1 MRSRSRQT
9 LRAPG
14 QQAAAP
20 LRVGRWRAAA
30 RSTQPSRPSTRAL
43 PPAARRKRTVHPAC
57 VLRARASAP
66 ARARARCERLETN
79 RKTLSSAWRS
89 NLPGPLSLA
98 SGDRSIYISAAM
110 DQERLLRELTEF
122 LRIPSVS
129 TLPAH
134 NQDCRAAAEW
144 VAAELRR
151 IGCHNVVFLGSDTHP
166 VVWGQG
172 PDVPGA
178 PTLLIYGHYDV
189 QPPDPLPE
197 WTTPPF
203 EPALRDGK
211 LYARGSADDKGQ
223 VFCLLKAI
231 NSANP
236 RVNFRFLIE
245 GEEEYG
251 SKVLFDLLK
260 REPQRVRADAVLVA
274 DMSYVAPGWPA
285 VYTTLRGLCYAEI
298 TVRTSKTDLH
308 SGEYGGAAPNAHE
321 ELCRL
326 LGRLK
331 TADGKIHIP
340 GLYEAVRRPGKAE
353 LAAWKRLPFKEADFL
368 KRRVQGRALT
378 GLKKYSVLERL
389 WALPTFEI
397 HGIMGGFT
405 GVGAKT
411 VIPAAATA
419 KVSMRLVPNQKLSAV
434 ERQLAAAVKRFAP
447 KHVTA
452 SVRFLHG
459 ADPAQIKLDHPS
471 FKLLDQ
477 AFKEVTGRAT
487 VPARAGGSIP
497 VVPALASAGAS
508 VILTGIGLP
517 DDRLH
522 APNEKLDLKQLWD
535 GIEVFRRFYELLG
548 ESR

>member
-1 MRSRSRQT
+1 MDRNQ
-9 LRAPG
+9 L
-14 QQAAAP
+14 
-20 LRVGRWRAAA
+20 L
-30 RSTQPSRPSTRAL
+30 
-43 PPAARRKRTVHPAC
+43 HD
-57 VLRARASAP
+57 
-66 ARARARCERLETN
+66 
-79 RKTLSSAWRS
+79 LS
-89 NLPGPLSLA
+89 
-98 SGDRSIYISAAM
+98 
-110 DQERLLRELTEF
+110 EF
-122 LRIPSVS
+122 LRIPSIS

-144 VAAELRR
+144 VAAALRR
-151 IGCHNVVFLGSDTHP
+151 IGCRGVEFLGSETHP
-166 VVWGQG
+166 VVWGKG

-189 QPPDPLPE
+189 QPPDPLAE

-203 EPALRDGK
+203 EPTQRDDRI
-211 LYARGSADDKGQ
+211 YARGAADDKGQ
-223 VFCLLKAI
+223 VFCLLQAI
-231 NSANP
+231 AASP
-236 RVNFRFLIE
+236 RPAVNFRFLIE

-321 ELCRL
+321 ELGRL

-331 TADGKIHIP
+331 GADGKVNIP
-340 GLYEAVRRPGKAE
+340 GFYGPVQRPSKAE
-353 LAAWKRLPFKEADFL
+353 LAAWKKLPFNEKDFL
-368 KRRVQGRALT
+368 NKRVQGKGLV
-378 GLKKYSVLERL
+378 GLKKASVLERL

-397 HGIMGGFT
+397 HGILGGFT
-405 GVGAKT
+405 GDGAKT
-411 VIPAAATA
+411 VIPAEATA
-419 KVSMRLVPNQKLSAV
+419 KVSMRLVPNQKLAPV

-447 KHVTA
+447 KYVTA

-459 ADPAQIKLDHPS
+459 ADPAQIKIDTPA

-477 AFKEVTGRAT
+477 AFKEVTGRGT
-487 VPARAGGSIP
+487 VPVRAGGSIP
-497 VVPALASAGAS
+497 VVPALASAGAP

-522 APNEKLDLKQLWD
+522 APNEKLELKQLWD
-535 GIEVFRRFYELLG
+535 GIDVFRRFYELLG
-548 ESR
+548 GAGAGGGGRGNGR

>member
-1 MRSRSRQT
+1 
-9 LRAPG
+9 
-14 QQAAAP
+14 
-20 LRVGRWRAAA
+20 
-30 RSTQPSRPSTRAL
+30 
-43 PPAARRKRTVHPAC
+43 
-57 VLRARASAP
+57 
-66 ARARARCERLETN
+66 
-79 RKTLSSAWRS
+79 
-89 NLPGPLSLA
+89 
-98 SGDRSIYISAAM
+98 M
-110 DQERLLRELTEF
+110 DQERLLRELSEF

-151 IGCHNVVFLGSDTHP
+151 LGCRDVEFLGSDTHP
-166 VVWGQG
+166 VVSGKG

-189 QPPDPLPE
+189 QPPDPLDE
-197 WTTPPF
+197 WTRPPF
-203 EPALRDGK
+203 EPAVSDGK
-211 LYARGSADDKGQ
+211 IYARGSADDKGQ

-231 NSANP
+231 AASP
-236 RVNFRFLIE
+236 RPPVNFRFLIE
-245 GEEEYG
+245 GEEEHG
-251 SKVLFDLLK
+251 SRVLFELLK
-260 REPQRVRADAVLVA
+260 REPRRVRADVALVA

-285 VYTTLRGLCYAEI
+285 V
-298 TVRTSKTDLH
+298 S
-308 SGEYGGAAPNAHE
+308 
-321 ELCRL
+321 
-326 LGRLK
+326 
-331 TADGKIHIP
+331 
-340 GLYEAVRRPGKAE
+340 KAE
-353 LAAWKRLPFKEADFL
+353 LAAWKKLPFNEKDFL
-368 KRRVQGRALT
+368 QKRVQGKALV

-397 HGIMGGFT
+397 HGILGGFT
-405 GVGAKT
+405 GEGAKT
-411 VIPAAATA
+411 VIPAEATA
-419 KVSMRLVPNQKLSAV
+419 KVSMRLVPNQKLASV

-459 ADPAQIKLDHPS
+459 ADPAQIKVDHPA
-471 FKLLDQ
+471 FELLGQ

-487 VPARAGGSIP
+487 VRARAGGSIP

-522 APNEKLDLKQLWD
+522 APNEKLDLKQLWG

-548 ESR
+548 SQESGVRGIGSVHQASWQWRWTNPRVGSDGPQRCIPAVARSGPEFRPRLTIPRQRRDGAGNLRSSIFHVPRQYSKAPRRLRAVTD

>member
-1 MRSRSRQT
+1 
-9 LRAPG
+9 L
-14 QQAAAP
+14 
-20 LRVGRWRAAA
+20 
-30 RSTQPSRPSTRAL
+30 
-43 PPAARRKRTVHPAC
+43 
-57 VLRARASAP
+57 
-66 ARARARCERLETN
+66 N
-79 RKTLSSAWRS
+79 
-89 NLPGPLSLA
+89 
-98 SGDRSIYISAAM
+98 
-110 DQERLLRELTEF
+110 EF

-134 NQDCRAAAEW
+134 NSDCRAAAEW
-144 VAAELRR
+144 VGAELKRL
-151 IGCHNVVFLGSDTHP
+151 GCSDIQYLGSETHP
-166 VVWGQG
+166 VVWAKG
-172 PDVPGA
+172 PNVPGA

-189 QPPDPLPE
+189 QPPDPLAE
-197 WTTPPF
+197 WQTPPF
-203 EPALRDGK
+203 EPTVRDGK

-231 NSANP
+231 DAANP
-236 RVNFRFLIE
+236 HVNFRFLIE

-260 REPQRVRADAVLVA
+260 REPHRVEADAVLVA

-285 VYTTLRGLCYAEI
+285 VYTTLRGLAYAEI

-326 LGRLK
+326 LGRIK
-331 TADGKIHIP
+331 GEDGKINIP
-340 GLYEAVRRPGKAE
+340 GFYGPVKRPSKAE
-353 LAAWKRLPFKEADFL
+353 LAAWKKLPFNEKDFL
-368 KRRVQGRALT
+368 TKRVQAKGLV

-397 HGIMGGFT
+397 HGIVGGFT
-405 GVGAKT
+405 GEGAKT
-411 VIPAAATA
+411 VIPAQATA
-419 KVSMRLVPNQKLSAV
+419 KVSMRLVPNQKLATV
-434 ERQLAAAVKRFAP
+434 EKQLAAAVKRLAP
-447 KHVTA
+447 KHITA

-459 ADPAQIKLDHPS
+459 AGPAQIKLNSPA
-471 FKLLDQ
+471 FQLLGE
-477 AFKEVTGRAT
+477 AFKEVTGRVS

-497 VVPALASAGAS
+497 VVPALASAGAP

-535 GIEVFRRFYELLG
+535 GIEIFRRFYELLG
-548 ESR
+548 AKSNDH

>member
-1 MRSRSRQT
+1 MDKGLDT
-9 LRAPG
+9 EAFLRD
-14 QQAAAP
+14 
-20 LRVGRWRAAA
+20 
-30 RSTQPSRPSTRAL
+30 
-43 PPAARRKRTVHPAC
+43 
-57 VLRARASAP
+57 
-66 ARARARCERLETN
+66 
-79 RKTLSSAWRS
+79 LS
-89 NLPGPLSLA
+89 
-98 SGDRSIYISAAM
+98 D
-110 DQERLLRELTEF
+110 F
-122 LRIPSVS
+122 LRIPSIS

-134 NQDCRAAAEW
+134 DADCRRAAEW

-151 IGCHNVVFLGSDTHP
+151 LGCREVSFLGSDTHP
-166 VVWGQG
+166 VVWGVG

-189 QPPDPLPE
+189 QPPDPLEE

-203 EPALRDGK
+203 EPTVRDGR
-211 LYARGSADDKGQ
+211 LYARGAADDKGQ
-223 VFCLLKAI
+223 VFCLLRAV
-231 NSANP
+231 AAAGRAP
-236 RVNFRFLIE
+236 VNFRFLIE

-251 SKVLFDLLK
+251 SQVLFDLLE
-260 REPQRVRADAVLVA
+260 REPQRTKADAALVA
-274 DMSYVAPGWPA
+274 DMAYVAPGWPA
-285 VYTTLRGLCYAEI
+285 IYAGLRGMCYAEI
-298 TVRTSKTDLH
+298 TVRTAKSDLH

-340 GLYEAVRRPGKAE
+340 GLYEAVRRPSKAE

-368 KRRVQGRALT
+368 KRRVQAKALT

-397 HGIMGGFT
+397 HGILGGFT
-405 GVGAKT
+405 GSGAKT

-419 KVSMRLVPNQKLSAV
+419 KVSLRLVPDQKLHTV

-447 KHVTA
+447 KYVDA

-459 ADPAQIKLDHPS
+459 ADPAQVALDHP
-471 FKLLDQ
+471 
-477 AFKEVTGRAT
+477 AFKVLERAFQEVVGRGT

-497 VVPALASAGAS
+497 VVPALGKTGAP
-508 VILTGIGLP
+508 VLLTGIGLP

-522 APNEKLDLKQLWD
+522 APDEKLDLKQLWD
-535 GIEVFRRFYELLG
+535 GINVFKRFYQLLG
-548 ESR
+548 AMSV